1 MAKFLPVTRYN
12 MSEFLAGM
20 KRTNYCGDLRLSNV
34 GSQVTVMGWVQR
46 KRNLGSLIFV
56 DLRDRTGICQVVFDE
71 TTESSVFEKASLIR
85 SEFVLAVSGVVR
97 ERQSKTNKIATGD
110 IEILAS
116 TLKIL
121 SEADTTPFE
130 ITDDTNVNENLRLK
144 YRYLD
149 LRRPSLQSKLITRS
163 KIATATRNYL
173 AENGFIE
180 IETPYL
186 GKSTPEGARDYLV
199 PSRIKEGCFYALPQS
214 PQLYKQ
220 LLMIA
225 GYDRYFQIA
234 KCFRDEDLRANR
246 QPEFTQIDLEMSFV
260 EDETDVMYPVEGLI
274 RRVFKESIN
283 MDLPE
288 GHFRTMSWQEAM
300 DRFGSDKPDTRFG
313 LELKDVS
320 QIFAGSDF
328 KVFADCVAEG
338 KSVRAINAKGFASKL
353 SRKDLDGLGEV
364 AKTLGAKGL
373 AWLTKPAG
381 EPIRSSFNK
390 FLTDEIVAKLTD
402 VMGLEDGD
410 VLLFAA
416 DKNTVVYNTLGGI
429 RLYLGDKYNLYDKNS
444 YDILWIVDFPMFE
457 FSEEENR
464 YVAMHH
470 PFTAPKDEDLYLLD
484 VDPTKMRAK
493 AYDIVINGQEAGG
506 GSIRIHSRELQKK
519 IFNILKFT
527 DEDIETKFGF
537 FVNAFNYGTP
547 PHGGLALGLDRLVM
561 LLTKTDSIKDVIAFP
576 KVQNASCLMSD
587 APSTVDSKQL
597 EELSLLINHKED

>member
-1 MAKFLPVTRYN
+1 
-12 MSEFLAGM
+12 MSEFLGGL
-20 KRTNYCGDLRLSNV
+20 KRTNMCGDFRISNV
-34 GSQVTVMGWVQR
+34 NQAVTVMGWVQR
-46 KRNLGSLIFV
+46 RRNLGSLIFV
-56 DLRDRTGICQVVFDE
+56 DLRDRTGIVQVVFDE
-71 TTESSVFEKASLIR
+71 TTEKSVFEKAETIR
-85 SEFVLAVSGVVR
+85 SEYVLAVCGVVR

-110 IEILAS
+110 VEILAS
-116 TLKIL
+116 ELKIL
-121 SEADTTPFE
+121 SAADTTPFE
-130 ITDDTNVNENLRLK
+130 ISDDTNVNENLRLK

-149 LRRPSLQSKLITRS
+149 LRRPSLQQRLITRS
-163 KIATATRNYL
+163 QITMSTRNYL
-173 AENGFIE
+173 AENGFLE
-180 IETPYL
+180 VETPYL

-199 PSRIKEGCFYALPQS
+199 PSRIREGCFYALPQS

-246 QPEFTQIDLEMSFV
+246 QPEFTQIDLELSFV
-260 EDETDVMYPVEGLI
+260 ESETDVMYPVEGLI
-274 RRVFKESIN
+274 KRVFKESIGV
-283 MDLPE
+283 DLGVE
-288 GHFRTMSWQEAM
+288 HFRTMSWQEAM

-313 LELKDVS
+313 LELNNVTDLFV
-320 QIFAGSDF
+320 GSDF
-328 KVFADCVAEG
+328 KVFADCCVEG

-364 AKTLGAKGL
+364 AKTFGAKGL
-373 AWLTKPAG
+373 AWLTKPVG
-381 EPIRSSFNK
+381 EPVKSSFNK
-390 FLTDEIVAKLTD
+390 FLTPELVEKLTER
-402 VMGLEDGD
+402 LNIEDGD
-410 VLLFAA
+410 AVLFGA
-416 DKNTVVYNTLGGI
+416 DKDSVVFASLGGL

-457 FSEEENR
+457 YSEEDGR

-484 VDPTKMRAK
+484 IDPTKMRAK

-519 IFNILKFT
+519 IFNILTFS
-527 DEDIETKFGF
+527 DEDIERKFGF

-561 LLTKTDSIKDVIAFP
+561 LITKTDSIKDVIAFP

-587 APSTVDSKQL
+587 APAPVEQIQL
-597 EELSLLINHKED
+597 DDLYLTINHTVKE

>member
-1 MAKFLPVTRYN
+1 M
-12 MSEFLAGM
+12 
-20 KRTNYCGDLRLSNV
+20 CGELRLSDKDKT
-34 GSQVTVMGWVQR
+34 VTLMGWVQR
-46 KRNLGSLIFV
+46 RRNLGSLIFI
-56 DLRDRTGICQVVFDE
+56 DLRDRTGICQIVFDE
-71 TTESSVFEKASLIR
+71 TTEKSVFAKAETIR
-85 SEFVLAVSGVVR
+85 SEYVVAISGTVR
-97 ERQSKTNKIATGD
+97 ERQSKTDKIATGD
-110 IEILAS
+110 IEVMVS

-121 SEADTTPFE
+121 STADTTPFE
-130 ITDDTNVNENLRLK
+130 ISDDANVNENLRLK

-163 KIATATRNYL
+163 KIAVATRNYL
-173 AENGFIE
+173 AENGFLE

-260 EDETDVMYPVEGLI
+260 EDETDVMYPVEGLL
-274 RRVFKESIN
+274 RRVFKESIG
-283 MDLPE
+283 MDLPQ
-288 GHFRTMSWQEAM
+288 GHFPTMTWQEAM

-313 LELKDVS
+313 LELKNVTD
-320 QIFAGSDF
+320 IFVGSDF
-328 KVFADCVAEG
+328 KVFADCAVEG
-338 KSVRAINAKGFASKL
+338 KSVRCINAEGFASKL

-381 EPIRSSFNK
+381 EPVRSSFNK
-390 FLTDEIVAKLTD
+390 FLNDEVIAKLTERCN
-402 VMGLEDGD
+402 LRDGD

-416 DKNTVVYNTLGGI
+416 DKDTVVYNALGGI
-429 RLYLGDKYNLYDKNS
+429 RLYLGDKYNLYDKNT

-457 FSEEENR
+457 YSEEEGR

-484 VDPTKMRAK
+484 TDPTKMRAK

-519 IFNILKFT
+519 IFNILSFT
-527 DEDIETKFGF
+527 DEDIERKFGF

-547 PHGGLALGLDRLVM
+547 PHGGLALGLDRLTM

-587 APSTVDSKQL
+587 APSTVDPKQL
-597 EELSLLINHKED
+597 EELYLEIK

>member
-1 MAKFLPVTRYN
+1 

-20 KRTNYCGDLRLSNV
+20 KRTNMCGELRIADCSKT
-34 GSQVTVMGWVQR
+34 VTVTGWVQR
-46 KRNLGSLIFV
+46 RRNLGSLIFV
-56 DLRDRTGICQVVFDE
+56 DLRDRTGIVQIVFDE
-71 TTESSVFEKASLIR
+71 TTEKSVFEKASLIR
-85 SEFVLAVSGVVR
+85 SEYVLAVTGVVR
-97 ERQSKTNKIATGD
+97 ERQSKTNKIPTGD
-110 IEILAS
+110 IEILADV
-116 TLKIL
+116 LKIL

-149 LRRPSLQSKLITRS
+149 LRRPSLQNRLMTRS
-163 KIATATRNYL
+163 KVAVATRNYL
-173 AENGFIE
+173 AENGFLE

-274 RRVFKESIN
+274 RRIFKDSIG
-283 MDLPE
+283 MELPE

-300 DRFGSDKPDTRFG
+300 ERFGSDKPDTRFG
-313 LELKDVS
+313 LELKNVS
-320 QIFAGSDF
+320 EVFAGSDF
-328 KVFADCVAEG
+328 KVFSDCVAEG

-353 SRKDLDGLGEV
+353 SRKDLDALSEV

-373 AWLTKPAG
+373 AWLSKPQG
-381 EPIRSSFNK
+381 EPVKSSINK
-390 FLTDEIVAKLTD
+390 FLTDEIVAKLTAI
-402 VMGLEDGD
+402 MNLEDGD

-416 DKNTVVYNTLGGI
+416 DKDTVVFNTLGGI
-429 RLYLGDKYNLYDKNS
+429 RLYLGDKYDLYDKNS

-457 FSEEENR
+457 YSEEEQR

-470 PFTAPKDEDLYLLD
+470 PFTAPKTEDLYLLD
-484 VDPTKMRAK
+484 SDPTKMRAK

-519 IFNILKFT
+519 IFNVLSFT
-527 DEDIETKFGF
+527 DEDIERKFGF

-587 APSTVDSKQL
+587 APSQVEQKQL
-597 EELSLLINHKED
+597 DELYLNINAQKE

>member
-1 MAKFLPVTRYN
+1 
-12 MSEFLAGM
+12 MSEFLQGM
-20 KRTNYCGDLRLSNV
+20 KRTRMCGELRLENASEV
-34 GSQVTVMGWVQR
+34 VTVMGWVQR
-46 KRNLGSLIFV
+46 RRNLGSLIFV
-56 DLRDRTGICQVVFDE
+56 DLRDRTGIVQVVFDE
-71 TTESSVFEKASLIR
+71 TTEKSLFEKAAAIR
-85 SEFVLAVSGVVR
+85 SEYVLAVSGTVR
-97 ERQSKTNKIATGD
+97 ERESKTNKIATGD
-110 IEILAS
+110 IEILAD

-149 LRRPSLQSKLITRS
+149 LRRPSLQQKLITRS
-163 KIATATRNYL
+163 KIAVATRNYL
-173 AENGFIE
+173 AENGFLE

-274 RRVFKESIN
+274 KRIFKDSIG
-283 MDLPE
+283 MELPE
-288 GHFRTMSWQEAM
+288 GHFRTMTWQEAM

-313 LELKDVS
+313 LELKNVS
-320 QIFAGSDF
+320 DIFVGSDF
-328 KVFADCVAEG
+328 KVFADCVTEG

-353 SRKDLDGLGEV
+353 SRKDLDGLSEV
-364 AKTLGAKGL
+364 AKTFGAKGL
-373 AWLTKPAG
+373 AWLSKTG
-381 EPIRSSFNK
+381 TEVRSSFNK
-390 FLTDEIVAKLTD
+390 FLTEEIIAKLTERMD
-402 VMGLEDGD
+402 LQDGD

-416 DKNTVVYNTLGGI
+416 DKDTVVFNTLGGI
-429 RLYLGDKYNLYDKNS
+429 RLYLGDKYNLYDRQS

-457 FSEEENR
+457 YSEEEGR

-484 VDPTKMRAK
+484 SDPTKMRAK

-519 IFNILKFT
+519 IFNVLSFT
-527 DEDIETKFGF
+527 DEDIERKFGF

-547 PHGGLALGLDRLVM
+547 PHGGLALGLDRFTM
-561 LLTKTDSIKDVIAFP
+561 LLTGTDSIKDVIAFP
-576 KVQNASCLMSD
+576 KVQNASCLMSE
-587 APSTVDSKQL
+587 APSTVDKKQL
-597 EELSLLINHKED
+597 DELYLTVSDKN